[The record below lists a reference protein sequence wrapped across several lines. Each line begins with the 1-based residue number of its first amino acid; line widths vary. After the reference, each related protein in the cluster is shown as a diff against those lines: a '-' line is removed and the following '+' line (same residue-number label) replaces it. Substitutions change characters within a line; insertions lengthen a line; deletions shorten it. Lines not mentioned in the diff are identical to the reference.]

1 MWKFT
6 LPALLTVLLILM
18 ACSGDAFRDSV
29 QGMLVEGTPP
39 RREPDVEVRVTRRMR
54 AARNQENWAGPKQAG
69 GSLPV
74 WKFTLPALLTVLLI
88 LMACSGDA

>member
-1 MWKFT
+1 
-6 LPALLTVLLILM
+6 
-18 ACSGDAFRDSV
+18 
-29 QGMLVEGTPP
+29 
-39 RREPDVEVRVTRRMR
+39 MR